1 MRLDLLLRVA
11 ALILF
16 VVAAIL
22 FFAGTGMDVALG
34 LVALG
39 LACRVGADVRL

>member
-1 MRLDLLLRVA
+1 MRLDQVLRLA

-22 FFAGTGMDVALG
+22 FFAGSGIDVALG
-34 LVALG
+34 LLALG

>member
-1 MRLDLLLRVA
+1 MRLDQLVRLA

-22 FFAGTGMDVALG
+22 FFAGSGIDVALG
-34 LVALG
+34 LLALG
-39 LACRVGADVRL
+39 LACRVGADVRM

>member
-1 MRLDLLLRVA
+1 MRLDQVLRLA

-22 FFAGTGMDVALG
+22 FFAGSGIDVALG
-34 LVALG
+34 LLALG
-39 LACRVGADVRL
+39 LACRVGADVRI

>member
-1 MRLDLLLRVA
+1 MRFDQVSRLA

-22 FFAGTGMDVALG
+22 FFAGSGIDVALG
-34 LVALG
+34 LTALG
-39 LACRVGADVRL
+39 LACRVGADVRM